1 MQTINDWGQALLTSF
16 TSALTLVFA
25 FIPKLIGFL
34 VIILV
39 GWLIAKALG
48 KAVSFLLRKIGF
60 DNFSNRIGLTRF
72 EQRMGIR
79 LDPADF
85 LGRIVFWFVILV
97 FLVPAF
103 ESLGLASIT
112 LILNEFISYIPRV
125 FVAILILFLGT
136 LLATVVADIVR
147 GAIATAGIGNPNV
160 FAEISRWAIILF
172 ATLMALTVLDIATA
186 LILELFGA
194 IVFGSALAFGLAFG
208 LGGRDAARRLIES
221 SESALGNRAPA
232 VSTETPTSQIPPTTP
247 IEPLQAE

>member
-1 MQTINDWGQALLTSF
+1 MQPITTITDWGQAILTSF
-16 TSALTLVFA
+16 TTALALIFA

-39 GWLIAKALG
+39 GWLIAMALG
-48 KAVSFLLRKIGF
+48 KAVTLLLRKVGF

-85 LGRIVFWFVILV
+85 LGRIVFWLIILV

-103 ESLGLASIT
+103 DTLGLTSVNN
-112 LILNEFISYIPRV
+112 ILNALIAYIPNV
-125 FVAILILFLGT
+125 FVAILILFLGV

-147 GAIATAGIGNPNV
+147 GATATARIGNPNV

-172 ATLMALTVLDIATA
+172 ATLMALTQLQIATA
-186 LILELFGA
+186 LVIELFGA

-208 LGGRDAARRLIES
+208 LGGRDTAKRLLERREQALSNPTPQISAQESTGTIAA
-221 SESALGNRAPA
+221 
-232 VSTETPTSQIPPTTP
+232 TEQT
-247 IEPLQAE
+247 QAE

>member
-1 MQTINDWGQALLTSF
+1 MQTVTDWSQALLTSF
-16 TSALTLVFA
+16 TNALALVFA
-25 FIPKLIGFL
+25 FIPKFIGFL
-34 VIILV
+34 VIMLV
-39 GWLIAKALG
+39 GWLVAKALG
-48 KAVSFLLRKIGF
+48 KAVTFLLRKIGF

-85 LGRIVFWFVILV
+85 LGRIVFWFIILV
-97 FLVPAF
+97 FLVPAL
-103 ESLGLASIT
+103 ESLGLTSIT
-112 LILNEFISYIPRV
+112 LILNELISYIPSV

-172 ATLMALTVLDIATA
+172 ATMMALTELSIATA
-186 LILELFGA
+186 IVVELFGA

-221 SESALGNRAPA
+221 SETALGNRAPA
-232 VSTETPTSQIPPTTP
+232 VSTEAPTSQIPTTSP
-247 IEPLQAE
+247 IEPTQGE

>member
-1 MQTINDWGQALLTSF
+1 MQPITTITDWGQAILTSF
-16 TSALTLVFA
+16 TRALALIFA

-34 VIILV
+34 VILLV
-39 GWLIAKALG
+39 GWLIAMALG
-48 KAVSFLLRKIGF
+48 KAVTFLLRKVGF

-85 LGRIVFWFVILV
+85 LGRIVFWFIILV

-103 ESLGLASIT
+103 DTLGITSIT
-112 LILNEFISYIPRV
+112 LILNELIAYVPNV

-147 GAIATAGIGNPNV
+147 GATATARIGNPNV

-172 ATLMALTVLDIATA
+172 ATLLALTQLEIATA
-186 LILELFGA
+186 IVIELFGA
-194 IVFGSALAFGLAFG
+194 IVFGTALAFGLAFG
-208 LGGRDAARRLIES
+208 LGGRDAAKRWIES
-221 SESALGNRAPA
+221 SEQALSNVAPV
-232 VSTETPTSQIPPTTP
+232 VSTEAPTSQIPPTEHT
-247 IEPLQAE
+247 QAE

>member
-1 MQTINDWGQALLTSF
+1 MQPITDWGQALLTSF
-16 TSALTLVFA
+16 TTALALIFA

-34 VIILV
+34 IILLV
-39 GWLIAKALG
+39 GWLVAKALG
-48 KAVSFLLRKIGF
+48 KAVTFLLRKIGF

-85 LGRIVFWFVILV
+85 LGRIVFWFIILV

-103 ESLGLASIT
+103 ESLGLTSIT
-112 LILNEFISYIPRV
+112 LILNEFILYIPNV

-147 GAIATAGIGNPNV
+147 GATATAGIGNPNV

-172 ATLMALTVLDIATA
+172 ATLMALIELEIAQT
-186 LILELFGA
+186 LIVELFGA
-194 IVFGSALAFGLAFG
+194 IVFGTALAFGLAFG
-208 LGGRDAARRLIES
+208 LGGRDAAKRLIES
-221 SESALGNRAPA
+221 SEQALNNPAPV
-232 VSTETPTSQIPPTTP
+232 VSTEVPTSQIPP
-247 IEPLQAE
+247 IEPS